1 MELEIEEKL
10 QLKYKNLIIEVNF
23 KDFRKYEIIV
33 KLEYRGVIYV
43 SNIEFSYRADLTI
56 DVNIATIENIIDN
69 KIILPFYKKGE

>member
-10 QLKYKNLIIEVNF
+10 QEKYKNLIIEVNF

-33 KLEYRGVIYV
+33 KLEYRGVIFE
-43 SNIEFSYRADLTI
+43 SKIDFSYRADLTI
-56 DVNIATIENIIDN
+56 DVNIDTIENIIDN

>member
-10 QLKYKNLIIEVNF
+10 QEKYKNLIIEVNF

-33 KLEYRGVIYV
+33 KLEYNGVIFE
-43 SNIEFSYRADLTI
+43 SKIDFSYRADLTI
-56 DVNIATIENIIDN
+56 DVNIVTIENIIDN